1 MAFPIASI
9 NYMDYI
15 AYTYYV
21 RVYGMSMEEQL
32 EQFIATNKDSIKMG
46 VVAGQLEEA
55 IKVIF
60 NAGYEA
66 GKHEVLFHVELLEQN
81 LGD

>member
-1 MAFPIASI
+1 
-9 NYMDYI
+9 
-15 AYTYYV
+15 
-21 RVYGMSMEEQL
+21 MSMEEQL
-32 EQFIATNKDSIKMG
+32 EQFIATNKDSIRMG
-46 VVAGQLEEA
+46 LSAGQLDEA

-66 GKHEVLFHVELLEQN
+66 GKHEVLFHIELSEQN

>member
-1 MAFPIASI
+1 
-9 NYMDYI
+9 
-15 AYTYYV
+15 
-21 RVYGMSMEEQL
+21 MSMSEQL

-46 VVAGQLEEA
+46 VLAGQLDEA

-66 GKHEVLFHVELLEQN
+66 AWNELVEQQELSEQN